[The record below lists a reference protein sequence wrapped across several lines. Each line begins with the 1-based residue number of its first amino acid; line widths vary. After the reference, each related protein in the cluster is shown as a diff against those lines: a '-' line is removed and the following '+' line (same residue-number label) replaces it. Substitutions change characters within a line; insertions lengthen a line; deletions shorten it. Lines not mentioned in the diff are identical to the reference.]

1 MGFDKKQ
8 LEKECG
14 IGRKA
19 LDDTLKALGID
30 HLKSYYSDED
40 FSEWI
45 EPARKM
51 ITEEKKTLADVKK
64 WAEEKRS
71 GNANANAQTKRGD
84 LNNGNPLDK
93 VVEAVTPAM
102 EDLVDAA
109 VLKALEREVENPMGS
124 IRRVLG
130 KLSSQQIR
138 GMMNSDN
145 YHAELGNLMKRDQG
159 SGAFG
164 GQTPRNLLGESDI
177 DEEEEEDEDLSE
189 WDKPIDVEASD
200 VSDGSKDGG
209 GVEE

>member
-30 HLKSYYSDED
+30 HLKSYYSDEE

-64 WAEEKRS
+64 WAAEKRS
-71 GNANANAQTKRGD
+71 GNANANAQTKQDD
-84 LNNGNPLDK
+84 LNDGNALDK
-93 VVEAVTPAM
+93 VTEAVAPAVKDFV
-102 EDLVDAA
+102 EVAAYQVLV
-109 VLKALEREVENPMGS
+109 KEMENPMG
-124 IRRVLG
+124 IIGRVVG

-138 GMMNSDN
+138 DMMNSDN
-145 YHAELGNLMKRDQG
+145 YHAELDKLMKRDRK
-159 SGAFG
+159 SGAFD
-164 GQTPRNLLGESDI
+164 GQTPRNLLGEGES
-177 DEEEEEDEDLSE
+177 DEEEDDEDLSE

-200 VSDGSKDGG
+200 VSHGSKDGG
-209 GVEE
+209 GGEE